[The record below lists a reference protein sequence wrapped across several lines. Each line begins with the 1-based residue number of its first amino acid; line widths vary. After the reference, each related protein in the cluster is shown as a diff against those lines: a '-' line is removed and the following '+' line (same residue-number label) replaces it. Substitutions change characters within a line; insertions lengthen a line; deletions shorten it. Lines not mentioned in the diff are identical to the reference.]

1 VYFCVRAIDF
11 GSFYNFSIGYL
22 KLATV
27 WYFFSF
33 YILFESGNLT
43 EIPLTDEY
51 DNASS
56 STVQKISAG
65 TSYLLDLMLY
75 GGTIYILRYGEHFYI
90 LHYGEHFFFILRYGE
105 HFYILRYG
113 EISTSLL
120 IMEKISTS
128 YVMEKNF
135 KSYFISHISHY
146 GENYYKL

>member
-1 VYFCVRAIDF
+1 M
-11 GSFYNFSIGYL
+11 

-90 LHYGEHFFFILRYGE
+90 LHYGEKKIHFALWRTFLYLTLWRN
-105 HFYILRYG
+105 FYIFIRYG
-113 EISTSLL
+113 EISTS
-120 IMEKISTS
+120 
-128 YVMEKNF
+128 YAMEKNF
-135 KSYFISHISHY
+135 KSYFTFHFLHY

>member
-1 VYFCVRAIDF
+1 MVVYFCVRAIYF

-27 WYFFSF
+27 WYFFLF

-56 STVQKISAG
+56 SILQKISAD
-65 TSYLLDLMLY
+65 TSYLLGLMLWRNY
-75 GGTIYILRYGEHFYI
+75 LHLTLWRTFLHLTLWRTFCSFCVMRTFLYLTLWRNFYI
-90 LHYGEHFFFILRYGE
+90 FISYGE

-113 EISTSLL
+113 E
-120 IMEKISTS
+120 
-128 YVMEKNF
+128 NF
-135 KSYFISHISHY
+135 HILHY
-146 GENYYKL
+146 GENYYKF

>member
-1 VYFCVRAIDF
+1 MYFYVRAIYF
-11 GSFYNFSIGYL
+11 GSFYNFLIGYL

-90 LHYGEHFFFILRYGE
+90 LHYGEHFFHFALWRTFSYLTLWRNFYIFIRYGE
-105 HFYILRYG
+105 NFYILRYG
-113 EISTSLL
+113 E
-120 IMEKISTS
+120 K
-128 YVMEKNF
+128 F
-135 KSYFISHISHY
+135 
-146 GENYYKL
+146 